1 MVAMLSVPTLSMVM
15 PPMLGAALL
24 LPVYLISDVYGMY
37 IYRQSYSARNLAI
50 LIPAAGLGIVAGY
63 LLADRVSDDAVRV
76 IVGCVGLSFLAMR
89 LRARLIGKMEPRP
102 ADVPRGLFWGSI
114 AGFTSFVSHAG
125 SPPFQLYALPQQLPK
140 MTFAGTSTILFAAVN
155 WMKVPPYLAL
165 GLFDWGDVR
174 TVLLLAPVA
183 IFGAWAGFRIT
194 KIIPERI
201 FFTLVEIALF
211 VISVNLIRTGL
222 SLG

>member
-1 MVAMLSVPTLSMVM
+1 
-15 PPMLGAALL
+15 
-24 LPVYLISDVYGMY
+24 
-37 IYRQSYSARNLAI
+37 
-50 LIPAAGLGIVAGY
+50 
-63 LLADRVSDDAVRV
+63 
-76 IVGCVGLSFLAMR
+76 
-89 LRARLIGKMEPRP
+89 MEPRP
-102 ADVPRGLFWGSI
+102 ADVPRGLFWGSVS
-114 AGFTSFVSHAG
+114 GFTSFVSHAG